1 MFADLYTR
9 AQAYHLE
16 YVRRHVNP
24 PEPLEQPRHGLRRA
38 IGSRLIHLGEK
49 LAQSDPTLPFDRAA

>member
-1 MFADLYTR
+1 MFADLYTH

-24 PEPLEQPRHGLRRA
+24 PEPLEQPRRGLRQA
-38 IGSRLIHLGEK
+38 IGNGLIHLGER
-49 LAQSDPTLPFDRAA
+49 LAPPAPHQPFDRAA

>member
-9 AQAYHLE
+9 ANGYHHE

-24 PEPLEQPRHGLRRA
+24 PEPLEQPRHGLKHA
-38 IGSRLIHLGEK
+38 IGNSLIHLGEK
-49 LAQSDPTLPFDRAA
+49 LTTPDPRQPFDRAA